1 MFFIFVSKNKQ
12 KTVKYFSIIL
22 TNILNKRFYLCKR
35 NNFMLIPI
43 LKNTDEQRY
52 VILKNCSELLFADY
66 ETASEFGEELSL
78 QTAKYLDIFDRIRA
92 YDKYLEEEKKQQDA
106 NFVNL
111 FDKAALFLR
120 HYLLTMHMAIERGE
134 MPVTTAEYYGLKFP
148 FEIPEF
154 KSDVQL
160 IKFAEKLFEDDLKRT
175 SAGGKYFTN
184 PSIGAVKVWVEK
196 FAEAVEQKNNK
207 YNIKRG
213 EVENID
219 KIRSDTDILL
229 KELFGALLNK
239 IGPEP
244 DIDSIKILS
253 ACGFEFTDGDKLS
266 DAEIITNHQ
275 TTEKQNVKINNDKPG
290 QLRFDL

>member
-1 MFFIFVSKNKQ
+1 
-12 KTVKYFSIIL
+12 
-22 TNILNKRFYLCKR
+22 
-35 NNFMLIPI
+35 MLIPI

-52 VILKNCSELLFADY
+52 VILKKCSELLFADY

-134 MPVTTAEYYGLKFP
+134 LPVTTAEYYGFKFP
-148 FEIPEF
+148 FDIPEF

-160 IKFAEKLFEDDLKRT
+160 IQFAEKLFDDDLKRT

-207 YNIKRG
+207 YNIKKG

-219 KIRSDTDILL
+219 KIRSNADSLI
-229 KELFGALLNK
+229 KELFNSLIIK
-239 IGPEP
+239 IGADP
-244 DIDSIKILS
+244 DSDSLKVLS
-253 ACGFEFTDGDKLS
+253 ACGFDFIEDDKIS
-266 DAEIITNHQ
+266 EAEVNHNDQ
-275 TTEKQNVKINNDKPG
+275 TAEQQNGKNKNDKPG